1 MKNILPILFLT
12 LVSCSNVNTNKMTEP
27 NITESDSIIVKS
39 SKNIQVSDTVQ
50 KKSDLATE
58 KKVAKV
64 ITEIRYLT
72 KYVDRLKVEKLE
84 LFRELTL
91 SKENVRVDTVY
102 IETKKNFWGKEK
114 TTVNS
119 KTDTTFKEKI
129 DTIVTEN
136 QVIDT
141 LKLK

>member
-1 MKNILPILFLT
+1 
-12 LVSCSNVNTNKMTEP
+12 MTEP